1 MSFAQ
6 TELMSDVRILFHLT
20 LLKSF
25 RKRSDSNL
33 TIYFNAW
40 QNDFADGVLPQSR
53 PRSCFQLIDI
63 SWVSLPRFSITTA
76 QLPSDIGFAKTCILP
91 VF

>member
-6 TELMSDVRILFHLT
+6 TQLTSDVRILFHLT

-25 RKRSDSNL
+25 RKRSGSNL

-40 QNDFADGVLPQSR
+40 QNDFTDCVL
-53 PRSCFQLIDI
+53 
-63 SWVSLPRFSITTA
+63 VSIVGKFS
-76 QLPSDIGFAKTCILP
+76 
-91 VF
+91 V